1 VALGEEQHD
10 RADTGLVDRV
20 PATELWDNTPWG
32 VWDRLWRWFRV
43 EHAEPMPSFQA
54 PVEDPP
60 DPHED
65 PRIGICCSGGGVR
78 SASFNLGALQ
88 ELRPTILQEAKYLA
102 AVSGGSYI
110 AAAFAMVANTRRP
123 PPGDDSDPALVTEA
137 HPPFYPGSPEEQ
149 YLRNRVSYLAPS
161 GGGGLRLAWRVFCG
175 LFINLVLIASAT
187 VLIAALVALYYRHAQ
202 PGLDNAGANF
212 VASPNPWVWGTA
224 LGIALFG
231 MLMGVLLVLVRP
243 IDERVS
249 RFAEAWSLRLT
260 LLGLVG
266 LALEVILPEL
276 LVQLREGGRL
286 GTAREVIGRSIGGT
300 VAGILVAVLLQ
311 IKARVADPGKA
322 IETVSKTAS
331 WLNKLA
337 PRLRLLVVNLAAYV
351 LGPLLI
357 VAMFTGA
364 TLLQVALE
372 GWWLLVVPGAALLVF
387 GVLYGLADL
396 TSWSLH
402 PFYRRRLCTA
412 FALKRVKRIGIDGNE
427 IEDDKMGRA
436 VERDQREIVKLSETR
451 VEPGWKSDKWPTL
464 IVCAAANVSDPGA
477 TPPGR
482 SVTSFTFS
490 SEAMGGPLVGG
501 ITTSKF
507 EEKLHKKRRRD
518 FNLPAV
524 VAMSGAALSPSMGK
538 LTRPSLRFLMGLA
551 NVRLGV
557 WVPNPRRVD
566 DFIKT
571 RKTLLQHS
579 PQIGLREKV
588 KLYVNPKLQLTPEQQ
603 ETVRDEA
610 KYQGREGAPRP
621 RPIYLLKEL
630 VGMTSVNDK
639 YLYITD
645 GGHYE
650 NLGLVELLRRGCTR
664 VYCFDATGGKGMRD
678 LGDAIA
684 LARTEL
690 GVEIEF
696 DRSDLGDLEEGK
708 NGFAKQSCATGTI
721 RYTRGKLAEG
731 RLVYAPTVM
740 TADVPLDLRAFKA
753 RDVLFP
759 HHSTADQFFT
769 DQKFEAYR
777 VLGRHAARA
786 AIEAMNRREKAP
798 SRAMA
803 LARRLGGRP
812 ARRSPG

>member
-1 VALGEEQHD
+1 VEFGKEQHD
-10 RADTGLVDRV
+10 RADTGLVDRT
-20 PATELWDNTPWG
+20 PATDLWDKTPWG
-32 VWDRLWRWFRV
+32 VWDRFWRWFRV
-43 EHAEPMPSFQA
+43 EHAEPVPSFQA

-60 DPHED
+60 GRDEE

-88 ELRPTILQEAKYLA
+88 ELRPTILQKAKYLA

-123 PPGDDSDPALVTEA
+123 PPSGDDSDPALVTEA
-137 HPPFYPGSPEEQ
+137 LPPFYPGSPEEQ
-149 YLRNRVSYLAPS
+149 YLRNRVSYLAPA
-161 GGGGLRLAWRVFCG
+161 GGGGLRLAWRVICG
-175 LFINLVLIASAT
+175 LFVNLVLIASAT
-187 VLIAALVALYYRHAQ
+187 VLIAAVVALYYRHAH
-202 PGLDNAGANF
+202 PDLDNAGAKLA
-212 VASPNPWVWGTA
+212 ASPNPWVWGTA
-224 LGIALFG
+224 LGIALLG
-231 MLMGVLLVLVRP
+231 LLMGVLLVLVRP

-249 RFAEAWSLRLT
+249 RWAEAWSLRLT

-266 LALEVILPEL
+266 LALEAILPEV

-286 GTAREVIGRSIGGT
+286 GTATEVIGRSIGGT

-322 IETVSKTAS
+322 IDAVSKTAS

-351 LGPLLI
+351 LGPLLL

-364 TLLQVALE
+364 TLMQVALE
-372 GWWLLVVPGAALLVF
+372 GWWLLVIPGVALLVF
-387 GVLYGLADL
+387 GLLYGLADL

-412 FALKRVKRIGIDGNE
+412 FALKRVKRVNTDGEE
-427 IEDDKMGRA
+427 IESDETGRA

-501 ITTSKF
+501 IETRKF
-507 EEKLHKKRRRD
+507 EEKLHRKRRRD

-571 RKTLLQHS
+571 RKTLLEHS
-579 PQIGLREKV
+579 PHTWSDKV
-588 KLYVNPKLQLTPEQQ
+588 KLYCKPLQLTPDQQ
-603 ETVRDEA
+603 EKVRDEA

-630 VGMTSVNDK
+630 LGMTSVNDK

-664 VYCFDATGGKGMRD
+664 VYCFDATGGTGMRD

-696 DRSDLGDLEEGK
+696 DRDQLGELVEGK
-708 NGFAKQSCATGTI
+708 NGFAKRSCVTGTI
-721 RYTRGKLAEG
+721 RYTRGKPAEG
-731 RLVYAPTVM
+731 RLVFAPTVM
-740 TADVPLDLRAFKA
+740 TADVPLDLHAFKA
-753 RDVLFP
+753 RDTHFP

-786 AIEAMNRREKAP
+786 AIKAMSRRESP
-798 SRAMA
+798 SRARA
-803 LARRLGGRP
+803 LARRVRHRS
-812 ARRSPG
+812 ARRRLD